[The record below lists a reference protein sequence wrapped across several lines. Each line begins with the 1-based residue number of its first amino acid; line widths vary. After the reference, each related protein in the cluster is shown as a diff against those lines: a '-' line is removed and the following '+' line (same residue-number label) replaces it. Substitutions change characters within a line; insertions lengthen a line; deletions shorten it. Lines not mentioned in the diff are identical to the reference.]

1 MIAQRQGV
9 EVMQVSQVRNICF
22 ALIAMLCASGISLT
36 AYGQTAFVFVNIDR
50 EWPSND
56 AEDGESWETAF
67 RFLQDAIERAQQII
81 DNPLEPDRVEIW
93 VAQGTYRPDQ
103 RRDICGEPSEDC
115 PDCGDCD
122 REASFELRN
131 RVEIYGGFSGEGW
144 ETERE
149 DSDWELNTTILD
161 GDLKQND
168 VVDIYHP
175 QTGELVL
182 EFANDSYH
190 NATVRA
196 GRDINETALLGGFI
210 IKSHGSSAF
219 IATDARPRVLGCT
232 FISATR
238 ASVHLRGESLIVFD
252 RCTFQSPANDAIK
265 ADDSAIV
272 YCVDE

>member
-1 MIAQRQGV
+1 VGNRISVPAGWLGDGSISR
-9 EVMQVSQVRNICF
+9 VS
-22 ALIAMLCASGISLT
+22 
-36 AYGQTAFVFVNIDR
+36 
-50 EWPSND
+50 PSN
-56 AEDGESWETAF
+56 
-67 RFLQDAIERAQQII
+67 LI
-81 DNPLEPDRVEIW
+81 VEIW

-103 RRDICGEPSEDC
+103 RAAICGTQEEDC

-131 RVEIYGGFSGEGW
+131 RVEIYGGFVGAESEL
-144 ETERE
+144 EFHLR
-149 DSDWELNTTILD
+149 DWELNPTILD
-161 GDLKQND
+161 GDLKGD
-168 VVDIYHP
+168 DDPIIYED
-175 QTGELVL
+175 GELVL
-182 EFANDSYH
+182 EFANDSYN